1 MLCNYAFTKIISS
14 LFVSSLRA
22 KATLNQVSNVSTFD
36 IIENVKLKVSVSTK
50 PSIEFFDNIE
60 YRTST
65 SVNILTFDG
74 EIITSLDV

>member
-1 MLCNYAFTKIISS
+1 MQNQHG
-14 LFVSSLRA
+14 
-22 KATLNQVSNVSTFD
+22 NQVSKVSTFD